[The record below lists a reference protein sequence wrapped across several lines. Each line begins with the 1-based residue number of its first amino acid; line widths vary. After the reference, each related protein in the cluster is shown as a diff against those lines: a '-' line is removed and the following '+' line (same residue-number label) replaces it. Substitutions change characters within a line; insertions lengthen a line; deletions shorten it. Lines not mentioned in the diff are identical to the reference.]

1 MAGKV
6 IKRKEENALEEQV
19 SRFLE
24 LPMIAV
30 TILLIPIMAIPIMF
44 QLPPVLQKMFHWLDL
59 GLWSLFYGELFL
71 KLAVSRNYIQTIR
84 RNWFLVLILLVPALR
99 LFRLVRLAR
108 LLRILRL
115 LRLHSLLN
123 RLKEET
129 RKVVYSFE
137 YVTVTFG
144 IIVTIAA
151 FIIWQV
157 ERSNG
162 GNITSFGDAMWW
174 AIMTVTTVGYGDV
187 VPSTGEGRIVAS
199 FLAVIGIVLFLL
211 IAAKVTSLFVRNS
224 IDHDQNRAIARLLS
238 RIEKLEQGNRS

>member
-1 MAGKV
+1 MTARA

-30 TILLIPIMAIPIMF
+30 TVLLIPVMAIPVLF
-44 QLPPVLQKMFHWLDL
+44 QLSPLLQKIFHWADL

-84 RNWFLVLILLVPALR
+84 RNWFLVLILIVPALR

-115 LRLHSLLN
+115 LRLHSLVN
-123 RLKEET
+123 RFKEET

-137 YVTVTFG
+137 YITVTFG
-144 IIVTIAA
+144 LIVIIAA
-151 FIIWQV
+151 FAVWHV
-157 ERSNG
+157 EKSNG
-162 GNITSFGDAMWW
+162 GAVSSFGDAMWW

-187 VPSTGEGRIVAS
+187 VPSTDEGKIVAS
-199 FLAVIGIVLFLL
+199 FLAVLGIVLFML
-211 IAAKVTSLFVRNS
+211 IVAKVTSLFVRSS
-224 IDHDQNRAIARLLS
+224 IDHNQNKAIAKLLA
-238 RIEKLEQGNRS
+238 RIEKLEGGRKI